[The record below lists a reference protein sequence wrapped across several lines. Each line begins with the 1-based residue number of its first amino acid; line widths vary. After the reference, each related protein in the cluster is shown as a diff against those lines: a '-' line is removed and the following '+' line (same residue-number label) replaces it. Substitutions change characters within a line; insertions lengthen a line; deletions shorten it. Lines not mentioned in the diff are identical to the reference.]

1 MARGSKTSRI
11 PRATT
16 RKPGRKSSGVSER
29 LIPRVLGRAALGIGL
44 LVVLAS
50 FLNSFL
56 LAPGRTWFGQ
66 RDEISAREAELETIQ
81 AANDELQKD
90 IDRLQTPAGVEDAA
104 REELGFVMAGEERQT
119 IIGEAEAPLAL
130 PAGWPYDLV
139 TQIVGV
145 REAEAAAKAA
155 VETAKAAAEAAKNAD
170 SGSAGDEPTVSEPIP
185 VDATPTTVTAP

>member
-16 RKPGRKSSGVSER
+16 RKPGRKSSGTKSSGLSER

-155 VETAKAAAEAAKNAD
+155 AEAAKNAD

>member
-155 VETAKAAAEAAKNAD
+155 AEAAKNAD

>member
-1 MARGSKTSRI
+1 
-11 PRATT
+11 
-16 RKPGRKSSGVSER
+16 
-29 LIPRVLGRAALGIGL
+29 
-44 LVVLAS
+44 
-50 FLNSFL
+50 
-56 LAPGRTWFGQ
+56 
-66 RDEISAREAELETIQ
+66 
-81 AANDELQKD
+81 LQKD